1 MENIKT
7 NAAGFVIFENRDFGF
22 RGDKGT
28 WAKINGKKITVCK
41 ASSGTISREYETEI
55 SDFCEKL
62 GLDFSA
68 IRFGDRVTVEI
79 A

>member
-7 NAAGFVIFENRDFGF
+7 NAAGFVVFENRDFGY

-28 WAKINGKKITVCK
+28 WAKVHGGKVLVCK
-41 ASSGTISREYETEI
+41 ASSGMISRAYEAEI
-55 SDFCEKL
+55 ADFCEKL
-62 GLDFSA
+62 GIDFSA
-68 IRFGDRVTVEI
+68 IRCGDRATAEI

>member
-1 MENIKT
+1 MET
-7 NAAGFVIFENRDFGF
+7 NAAGFVVFENRDFGF

-28 WAKINGKKITVCK
+28 WAKMNGKKITVCK

-68 IRFGDRVTVEI
+68 IRCGDRVTVEI